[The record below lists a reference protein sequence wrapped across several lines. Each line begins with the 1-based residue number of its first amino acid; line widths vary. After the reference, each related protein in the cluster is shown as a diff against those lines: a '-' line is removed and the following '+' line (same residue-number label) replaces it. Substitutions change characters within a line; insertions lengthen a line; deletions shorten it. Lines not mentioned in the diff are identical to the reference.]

1 MTPAPATGLQPVAQT
16 GLQPVAQTGL
26 QPVAQTGLPGLA
38 AAAQSRRG
46 VPAAGGLT
54 AAQVRGRT
62 QPEPVPEPTG
72 WPAAGAMYD
81 QVG

>member
-1 MTPAPATGLQPVAQT
+1 AAP
-16 GLQPVAQTGL
+16 
-26 QPVAQTGLPGLA
+26 GLPAGA
-38 AAAQSRRG
+38 PPPTGPPGYAVSAQNRRG

-62 QPEPVPEPTG
+62 QPEPAPEPTG
-72 WPAAGAMYD
+72 WPAAGGMYH

>member
-1 MTPAPATGLQPVAQT
+1 PGYAPGYAPEYAPAAALQPV
-16 GLQPVAQTGL
+16 P
-26 QPVAQTGLPGLA
+26 QTGLPGLA
-38 AAAQSRRG
+38 AAAQNRRG
-46 VPAAGGLT
+46 MPAAGGLT

-62 QPEPVPEPTG
+62 QPEPAPEPTG